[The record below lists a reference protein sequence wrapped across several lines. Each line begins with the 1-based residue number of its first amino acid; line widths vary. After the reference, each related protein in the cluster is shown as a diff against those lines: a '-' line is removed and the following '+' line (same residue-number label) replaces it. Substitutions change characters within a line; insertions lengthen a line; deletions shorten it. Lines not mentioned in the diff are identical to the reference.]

1 MTLTRRVLSLFIAFV
16 LFGTIASGIASANS
30 IADTVIFED
39 NFDSYPVG
47 VFPSSGG
54 WNLKYS
60 GYGASYQIVDNSQ
73 SVSSPNSLKL
83 EGQSG
88 WAACADCPLPETPD
102 QVIFEVDVNVLQPG
116 SSTGWVNSY
125 VSLVDPNVGWGR
137 AYGLVGFGANML
149 VGPNNIPYNLNQW
162 YHVKVKIDMVDRVY
176 DAWLDDELIGE
187 NLSLPADGTYKCVRL
202 SADNCGHT
210 RVLFDNVLVT
220 KVDETSSGNLIQL
233 TKNSGHDVNP
243 AWSPQGEEI
252 VFYRNGDMYKVSSDG
267 SSESQLTNNPNIE
280 QRCKWSPDGKK
291 IIYDKDNTNGWYN
304 VWIMNADG
312 SSQTPLTS
320 NAQSECGVWSPN
332 GSKIVYKHAD
342 NCGLPDDV
350 IIMNSDGSNKQTIL
364 TNQLFANLF
373 SWSPDGSKI
382 AISSGAGKLGIR
394 IVNSDGTDLNEI
406 ANGNFRYQTQSW
418 QSQVWSPDGLKIVYQ
433 SDENGN
439 WDIYTINFDGT
450 QKMAITQSP
459 SSDLYPYFSPD
470 GNKILFVSD
479 RNGSNDLWIMNSD
492 GSNQVQL
499 TQDPADDTLPVWS
512 PDGKKIAFM
521 SNREGNYDIWVLEL
535 EDTNIPPVA
544 DAGGPYEADEG
555 SPISFDASASSDPD
569 GDLLAYEWD
578 FNNDGIFDFSSSEPY
593 ATYTWA
599 DDYTGI
605 VMLRVTDEEGFSDT
619 ATAEVT
625 VNNVAPEVDAGSD
638 QSMNEGS
645 FVAFSGNFTDPGIN
659 DTHTIEWEFGDGHNA
674 SGLLTPSHTYADDGV
689 YTVTLTVTD
698 NDGGIGIDTLLV
710 TVNNVNP
717 VVELSPNL
725 ELTAGDPIPLVGTF
739 TDVGWLDIHTAEWDF
754 GDGTTENGSLVEEHG
769 NPECS
774 GTVSDMFTYF
784 EAGTYT
790 VNLSVMDDDGG
801 IGQAQLTVTVNPVEA
816 EINFDPDTLNLGSG
830 GKWVTVY
837 VELPEGYDVTQ
848 IDAEQVFLNGEV
860 PAVSDPKY
868 GFVTDESEYL
878 VDLDEDGIPERMF
891 KFDREEV
898 ENILEAGDEVIVT
911 FEGKIGYE
919 NEVSSGMA
927 AFEGA
932 DTITVIESSNIK
944 ENNGKKK

>member
-1 MTLTRRVLSLFIAFV
+1 MTLTRRGLSLFIAFV

-220 KVDETSSGNLIQL
+220 EVE
-233 TKNSGHDVNP
+233 DV
-243 AWSPQGEEI
+243 
-252 VFYRNGDMYKVSSDG
+252 
-267 SSESQLTNNPNIE
+267 
-280 QRCKWSPDGKK
+280 
-291 IIYDKDNTNGWYN
+291 
-304 VWIMNADG
+304 
-312 SSQTPLTS
+312 
-320 NAQSECGVWSPN
+320 
-332 GSKIVYKHAD
+332 
-342 NCGLPDDV
+342 
-350 IIMNSDGSNKQTIL
+350 
-364 TNQLFANLF
+364 
-373 SWSPDGSKI
+373 
-382 AISSGAGKLGIR
+382 KL
-394 IVNSDGTDLNEI
+394 
-406 ANGNFRYQTQSW
+406 
-418 QSQVWSPDGLKIVYQ
+418 
-433 SDENGN
+433 
-439 WDIYTINFDGT
+439 
-450 QKMAITQSP
+450 
-459 SSDLYPYFSPD
+459 
-470 GNKILFVSD
+470 
-479 RNGSNDLWIMNSD
+479 
-492 GSNQVQL
+492 
-499 TQDPADDTLPVWS
+499 
-512 PDGKKIAFM
+512 
-521 SNREGNYDIWVLEL
+521 
-535 EDTNIPPVA
+535 
-544 DAGGPYEADEG
+544 
-555 SPISFDASASSDPD
+555 
-569 GDLLAYEWD
+569 
-578 FNNDGIFDFSSSEPY
+578 
-593 ATYTWA
+593 
-599 DDYTGI
+599 
-605 VMLRVTDEEGFSDT
+605 
-619 ATAEVT
+619 
-625 VNNVAPEVDAGSD
+625 
-638 QSMNEGS
+638 
-645 FVAFSGNFTDPGIN
+645 
-659 DTHTIEWEFGDGHNA
+659 
-674 SGLLTPSHTYADDGV
+674 
-689 YTVTLTVTD
+689 
-698 NDGGIGIDTLLV
+698 
-710 TVNNVNP
+710 
-717 VVELSPNL
+717 
-725 ELTAGDPIPLVGTF
+725 
-739 TDVGWLDIHTAEWDF
+739 
-754 GDGTTENGSLVEEHG
+754 
-769 NPECS
+769 
-774 GTVSDMFTYF
+774 
-784 EAGTYT
+784 
-790 VNLSVMDDDGG
+790 
-801 IGQAQLTVTVNPVEA
+801 VEA

-911 FEGKIGYE
+911 FEGKIGWE

-927 AFEGA
+927 AFEGT